1 MKKFTLK
8 HKLLISALAI
18 AVLVCGV
25 LGLSAVADNVEADYT
40 VAQDSILNK
49 IPLYTYDG
57 DYVQTYN
64 CGASGKYYEK
74 DGVTQFGEDVT
85 DNLDGGEMLVFEKV
99 TTADGF
105 NSYCED
111 LESFGYLFYNDNDL
125 DGNLFATY
133 VTEETVVTV
142 SYLDNLDQLNIL
154 AEPMR
159 AMPGLEEENVY
170 ENLKVENKAVIM
182 TCGYIGNSNGMCI
195 AYQLCDGS
203 FLLFDSGYGYGYH
216 EGSDK
221 ANNNPDFVNYWQNQA
236 KEIYRT
242 LEKMSAEAG
251 LDKIVIAGW
260 FFGHPHWDHIGGFIP
275 FGDLFEEKVADGTL
289 TVEKVIFNWPNQE
302 TLQQMIYPEG
312 QKMSHYIELIQAS
325 AAKLGAD
332 EVEAHTGQTFYI
344 RDAVIDVLC
353 TWEEQT
359 EWSDSW
365 VSINEGNS
373 GTVYS
378 LELGGERIMMLSDCG
393 VSSKDTML
401 DLYSAEFLK
410 SDVLQVAHHGYN
422 AFTKPLND
430 LVDPDMVLWTNDSLS
445 SSALS
450 NNFTNVP
457 DRANIYHNADRITL
471 INLPYTGEVEY
482 WDCEFPRK

>member
-85 DNLDGGEMLVFEKV
+85 DNLGGGEMLVFENV
-99 TTADGF
+99 TSADGF
-105 NSYCED
+105 NSYRED

-159 AMPGLEEENVY
+159 ALPGLEEENVY

-182 TCGYIGNSNGMCI
+182 TCGYVGKSNGMCI

-203 FLLFDSGYGYGYH
+203 FLLFDSGFGFGYH
-216 EGSDK
+216 PENKGDTYK
-221 ANNNPDFVNYWQNQA
+221 DYWQNQA

-275 FGDLFEEKVADGTL
+275 FGDLFEKKVADGTL

-302 TLQQMIYPEG
+302 TLQQMIYPKG
-312 QKMSHYIELIQAS
+312 QKMSHYIEEIQDS
-325 AAKLGAD
+325 VAKLGAE

-430 LVDPDMVLWTNDSLS
+430 LVNPDMVLWTNDSLS
-445 SSALS
+445 SGALS

>member
-1 MKKFTLK
+1 MKKFTIK
-8 HKLLISALAI
+8 HKLLV
-18 AVLVCGV
+18 AVLSVTVLLCGMF
-25 LGLSAVADNVEADYT
+25 GLQAVADNVEADYT
-40 VAQDSILNK
+40 VAQDSILNE
-49 IPLYTYDG
+49 IPLYTYGG
-57 DYVQTYN
+57 DYVQTYS

-85 DNLDGGEMLVFEKV
+85 DNLDGGEMLVFENV
-99 TTADGF
+99 TSASSF
-105 NSYCED
+105 NNYREA
-111 LESFGYLFYNDNDL
+111 LESFGYMFYNDNQL

-142 SYLDNLDQLNIL
+142 SYLDNLNQLNIL

-203 FLLFDSGYGYGYH
+203 FLLFDSGYGFGYH
-216 EGSDK
+216 PGGSKGDGY
-221 ANNNPDFVNYWQNQA
+221 ANYWQNQA

-242 LEKMSAEAG
+242 LEKMADEAG
-251 LDKIVIAGW
+251 VDEIVIAGW

-275 FGDLFEEKVADGTL
+275 FGDLFANKVADGTL

-302 TLQQMIYPEG
+302 TLQEMIYPKG
-312 QKMSHYIELIQAS
+312 QKMSHYIELVQES
-325 AAKLGAD
+325 AAKLGAV
-332 EVEAHTGQTFYI
+332 EVEAHAGQTFYI

-365 VSINEGNS
+365 TSINEGNS
-373 GTVYS
+373 GTVFS

-393 VSSKDTML
+393 KSSTETML
-401 DLYSAEFLK
+401 DLYSADFLK

-430 LVDPDMVLWTNDSLS
+430 KVDPDAVFWTNDSLS
-445 SSALS
+445 SGALS
-450 NNFTNVP
+450 DNFTNVP
-457 DRANIYHNADRITL
+457 DRDRIYHNADRITL
-471 INLPYTGEVEY
+471 VNLPYTGEVEY
-482 WDCEFPRK
+482 WQCEFPRK